1 MSLLTLARSQ
11 AVSRGLNIHRFAPA
25 YVETPGSTESTPPSL
40 GAFAPLRSNICVQT
54 SKTRSNEHT
63 APIQEALGMHTH
75 DPSSPEPWYH
85 GTRRASRRGHMLAA
99 LGAVVLLAVFLVGC
113 DLTAG
118 GNNPGSESQLGAGAT
133 GTVV

>member
-1 MSLLTLARSQ
+1 MSPLPPAR
-11 AVSRGLNIHRFAPA
+11 APA
-25 YVETPGSTESTPPSL
+25 GSKGPDNHPFSPADVEKPGSTETDPPSHCAL
-40 GAFAPLRSNICVQT
+40 SPLRSNICVQT
-54 SKTRSNEHT
+54 SKRPSNEHT

-75 DPSSPEPWYH
+75 DPSSTEPWYH

-118 GNNPGSESQLGAGAT
+118 GNNPGSESQL
-133 GTVV
+133 